1 MIKRKLK
8 RKVKPKA
15 KKRKNPELESEVRE
29 ILSDFGE
36 NIKFK
41 YLSKGSYAKTY
52 YFVIKDSEY
61 LKSGEYVIKYFVDP
75 EDYMSN
81 LEINYLK
88 KLSKY
93 GLIPEIFY
101 INKKFIVMKYIRGVA
116 LDSFLKTD
124 SLGRTVSDELSV
136 DDINSILTKVAKL
149 IRHWH
154 KLGFSHNDL
163 HDGNILITESGKI
176 YLIDPKSD
184 EMGRL
189 YSPNRDIRFFK
200 NLYCDINYDT
210 PRLFIEHHLKEL
222 FP

>member
-1 MIKRKLK
+1 MIK

-15 KKRKNPELESEVRE
+15 RKRKNPELESEVKE
-29 ILSDFGE
+29 ILFGFGE

-75 EDYMSN
+75 EDYMSD

-101 INKKFIVMKYIRGVA
+101 IDKKYIIMKYIRGVA
-116 LDSFLKTD
+116 LDSFLKTN
-124 SLGRTVSDELSV
+124 SLGHTVSDKLSV
-136 DDINSILTKVAKL
+136 DELNLILTKVAKL
-149 IRHWH
+149 IKHWH

-184 EMGRL
+184 KMGRL
-189 YSPNRDIRFFK
+189 YSSNRDIKFFK
-200 NLYCDINYDT
+200 NLYYDINYKT
-210 PRLFIEHHLKEL
+210 PNLFIEHHLKEL

>member
-1 MIKRKLK
+1 MIKRKP
-8 RKVKPKA
+8 KPKVR
-15 KKRKNPELESEVRE
+15 KISKRKNPELESEVKK

-52 YFVIKDSEY
+52 YFVIKDSDY
-61 LKSGEYVIKYFVDP
+61 LKSGEYVIKYFVYP
-75 EDYMSN
+75 EDYMGKF
-81 LEINYLK
+81 EIEYLK

-101 INKKFIVMKYIRGVA
+101 IDKKYIIMRYIRGVA
-116 LDSFLKTD
+116 FDSFLKTT
-124 SLGRTVSDELSV
+124 SLGHTVSDKLSV
-136 DDINSILTKVAKL
+136 DELNSILTKVAKL
-149 IRHWH
+149 IKHWH

-189 YSPNRDIRFFK
+189 HSPNRDIRFFK
-200 NLYCDINYDT
+200 NLYYDINHNT